1 MPPDAEAFVI
11 VADLDHAHRVGGILR
26 QPSQVETVASLGLSD
41 VLRCHGQMFLND
53 MIDALLDLPNRVV
66 GGRLR
71 EFEIELT
78 LLFLDVSRNG
88 TTAPE
93 EANHRLIDNVF
104 GRVHGGIFFFIVL
117 VELWSIVHD
126 CHYLSS
132 LFQQKIV
139 SERNQNPSKLNIV
152 VQGDREFGAHPQFAG
167 LEQHTGDDAMLDH
180 TILRDIGQI
189 DYD

>member
-1 MPPDAEAFVI
+1 MPPNAEAFVI

-26 QPSQVETVASLGLSD
+26 QPSQIESVASFVLRD
-41 VLRCHGQMFLND
+41 ILRCHGQMFLND
-53 MIDALLDLPNRVV
+53 TIDGLLDLPNLVV

-78 LLFLDVSRNG
+78 LLFLDVSRDG

-93 EANHRLIDNVF
+93 KAYHCLINDVF

-117 VELWSIVHD
+117 VELRSIVHD
-126 CHYLSS
+126 CHYFNS

-139 SERNQNPSKLNIV
+139 SERNHNPGKLNIV
-152 VQGDREFGAHPQFAG
+152 VQGNREFGTHPQLAS

>member
-26 QPSQVETVASLGLSD
+26 QPSQVETVASLGLRNI
-41 VLRCHGQMFLND
+41 LRCHGQMFLND
-53 MIDALLDLPNRVV
+53 SIDGLFDLPNLVV

-71 EFEIELT
+71 QFEIEFAF
-78 LLFLDVSRNG
+78 LFLDVSRDG

-93 EANHRLIDNVF
+93 EAYHRLINDVF

-117 VELWSIVHD
+117 VELWRIVHD
-126 CHYLSS
+126 YHYLSS

>member
-26 QPSQVETVASLGLSD
+26 QPSQVETVASLGLRD
-41 VLRCHGQMFLND
+41 ILRCHGQMFLND
-53 MIDALLDLPNRVV
+53 SIDSLFDLPNLVV

-71 EFEIELT
+71 QFEIEFAFP
-78 LLFLDVSRNG
+78 FLDVSRDG

-93 EANHRLIDNVF
+93 KAYHCLINDVF

-117 VELWSIVHD
+117 VELRSIVHD
-126 CHYLSS
+126 CHYFNS

-139 SERNQNPSKLNIV
+139 SERNQNPGKLNIV
-152 VQGDREFGAHPQFAG
+152 VQGNREFGTHPQLAS
-167 LEQHTGDDAMLDH
+167 LEQHARDYAMLDH
-180 TILRDIGQI
+180 TILRNISQI